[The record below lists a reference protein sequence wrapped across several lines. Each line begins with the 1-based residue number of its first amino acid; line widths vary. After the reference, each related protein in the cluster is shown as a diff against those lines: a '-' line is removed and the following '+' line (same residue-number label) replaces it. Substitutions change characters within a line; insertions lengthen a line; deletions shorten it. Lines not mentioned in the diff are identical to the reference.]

1 MLVPNLRTY
10 EDYETVKTVI
20 KRRFDITI
28 EGCRQRFR
36 SLEWSKR
43 MTPEEY
49 TVQATKLGDWWLEP
63 EKGMEQVKEKVVM
76 EQMIEG
82 ISVTMRQW
90 IIQEE
95 ICGAT
100 HIAELMQKYI
110 TPERMEEH
118 G

>member
-1 MLVPNLRTY
+1 
-10 EDYETVKTVI
+10 
-20 KRRFDITI
+20 
-28 EGCRQRFR
+28 
-36 SLEWSKR
+36 
-43 MTPEEY
+43 
-49 TVQATKLGDWWLEP
+49 
-63 EKGMEQVKEKVVM
+63 MEQVKEKVVM